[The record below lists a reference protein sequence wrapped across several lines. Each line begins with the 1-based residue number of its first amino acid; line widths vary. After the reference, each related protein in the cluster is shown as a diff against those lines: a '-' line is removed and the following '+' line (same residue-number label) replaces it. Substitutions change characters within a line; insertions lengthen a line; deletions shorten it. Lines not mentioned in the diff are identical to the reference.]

1 MAHSTV
7 VPSVQS
13 VREVATGDLF
23 RLIRN
28 TDDPH
33 ARQGITDRIAELNLP
48 LCDALAGRYR
58 GRGVDYDDL
67 VQVARMALWL
77 AIDRFQPEQGA
88 TFTSYAIPTITGE
101 LKRYFRDHCWMIRPP
116 RQLQELRAKAV
127 AARSEL
133 EQRLGRE
140 LSVGELAGQLE
151 VNARQLGAALDTS
164 DSYQPDSLDVPYGD
178 GAGGSLGAQVSTDDD
193 VAATC
198 IDRIALRRALN
209 RLSQRDRALLLWRFV
224 EECTQREIA
233 QRLGVSQMQVSRLL
247 KGLLVS
253 LRADLESEL
262 TPLAG

>member
-1 MAHSTV
+1 MAHSTA

-58 GRGVDYDDL
+58 GRGVDHDDL

-88 TFTSYAIPTITGE
+88 TFISYAIPTITGE
-101 LKRYFRDHCWMIRPP
+101 LKRYFRDH
-116 RQLQELRAKAV
+116 
-127 AARSEL
+127 
-133 EQRLGRE
+133 
-140 LSVGELAGQLE
+140 LE

-247 KGLLVS
+247 KGLLIS
-253 LRADLESEL
+253 LRADLESEH